1 MARIKIGNIKGPKGD
16 TGAQGPQGVQGKQGV
31 QGATG
36 AKGDIGPAGARGN
49 RIYYSKYEA
58 PPYHQDL
65 YWSDLTPAVSTSDP
79 PQVGDMMITP
89 KGKLLAIVKV
99 TSVGSNK
106 GGGVNA
112 VGPVL
117 ASLQGPKGDTGATG
131 PAGSVSTNQIF
142 LAAHPVG
149 SIYHSTN
156 SVNPGSVYG
165 GTWVACP
172 SLGEYVW
179 QRTR

>member
-36 AKGDIGPAGARGN
+36 AQGATGPAGARGN

-58 PPYHQDL
+58 TANKTDL
-65 YWSDLTPAVSTSDP
+65 YWSDLTPAVSTSNP

-89 KGKLLAIVKV
+89 TGKLFAIVKV
-99 TSVGSNK
+99 TVGGSGN
-106 GGGVNA
+106 GGGYNA
-112 VGPVL
+112 VGNVL
-117 ASLQGPKGDTGATG
+117 ASLQGPKGDTGDTG
-131 PAGSVSTNQIF
+131 PAGTMSTNQIF

-149 SIYHSTN
+149 CIYHSTN